1 MSDVAVAA
9 PASSSASFAPV
20 SRSERISSIDVLRGA
35 ALLGIALMNI
45 VFSGLPMAAG
55 FNPNVAGGAT
65 GLNLWAFFL
74 QYVLFDGKMRGIFS
88 LMFGAGSYYMI
99 ARGVTRGTGVAS
111 VETYYRRTLW
121 LMLFGMLH
129 AFLIWHGDI
138 LYPYALL
145 GLVLFPMQSA
155 RPKGLLIAAGVI
167 IALMTAGQVMMGVDI
182 QKTHK
187 LALDAEQLERDKKP
201 LSEEQKKAKKDWE
214 EQRKYFNPTAED
226 LKKDAEMYSG
236 SYLNL
241 LQKRAAVVKE
251 WHSAPFYMSGW
262 DMLMMMLV
270 GIAFAKLGILSAS
283 RSNAFYWKMLAW
295 GYGFGIPVAA
305 VSVWL
310 AYKQN
315 FEPLQTIFTFST
327 YQVARA
333 ATTLG
338 HVAAMILLCK
348 SSLFAGL
355 RRALAAVG
363 QTAFSNYILHS
374 VIYGL
379 VFYGYG
385 LNLYGKLQRYQLYY
399 VVLGMWIFS
408 LIWSPLWLARYQFG
422 PLEWCWRSL
431 TYWKR
436 QPMGIAQEESVDVA
450 ESPSSEPLVQA
461 PAESA

>member
-1 MSDVAVAA
+1 MSDVAAAAVAG
-9 PASSSASFAPV
+9 SSAELAPV

-45 VFSGLPMAAG
+45 LFSGLPIAAG

-99 ARGVTRGTGVAS
+99 ARGVSRGSGVAS
-111 VETYYRRTLW
+111 VETYYRRNLW
-121 LMLFGMLH
+121 LMLFGILH
-129 AFLIWHGDI
+129 ALLIWHGDI

-145 GLVLFPMQSA
+145 GFVLFPMHSA

-182 QKTHK
+182 QKTRK
-187 LALDAEQLERDKKP
+187 LALEAEQLDRDKKP

-214 EQRKYFNPTAED
+214 DQRKYFNPTAED

-241 LQKRAAVVKE
+241 LQKRAAIVKE

-262 DMLMMMLV
+262 DMFMMMLV
-270 GIAFAKLGILSAS
+270 GIAFAKVGILSAS
-283 RSNAFYWKMLAW
+283 RPSLFYWKMLGW
-295 GYGFGIPVAA
+295 GYGFGIPVGV
-305 VSVWL
+305 VSVAL
-310 AYKQN
+310 AYQQN

-327 YQVARA
+327 YQAARA

-338 HVAAMILLCK
+338 HVAAMILLCQ

-355 RRALAAVG
+355 RRALAAIG
-363 QTAFSNYILHS
+363 QTALSNYILHS
-374 VIYGL
+374 IIYGF

-385 LNLYGKLQRYQLYY
+385 FNLYGKLQRYQLYF
-399 VVLGMWIFS
+399 VVFGMWIFS
-408 LIWSPLWLARYQFG
+408 LMWSPLWLARYQFG

-436 QPMGIAQEESVDVA
+436 QPMRIPDELPAGLGQSAA
-450 ESPSSEPLVQA
+450 APL